1 MAQIKHIAIRTR
13 DVDRT
18 AAFYKDA
25 FGLTQVGMGKNGVYL
40 TDGHLNIAIL
50 KYQQGEDGEPLRL
63 GVDHVGFQVA
73 DLDSA
78 LAQIESLRGTQL
90 TERTDVTPTNAAE
103 PQSYYEIKCV
113 GPDEQVIDISS
124 IGWVG
129 AKSRYRFTSTSGNT
143 VERTAKDE
151 PRSPQ

>member
-1 MAQIKHIAIRTR
+1 MVMAKIKHVAIRTR

-40 TDGHLNIAIL
+40 TDGYLNIAIL
-50 KYQQGEDGEPLRL
+50 KYQEGKNGEPLRL

-78 LAQIESLRGTQL
+78 LAQIESLRGTPL
-90 TERTDVTPTNAAE
+90 AERTEVTPNNTAE
-103 PQSYYEIKCV
+103 PQSYYEMKCV

-129 AKSRYRFTSTSGNT
+129 AK
-143 VERTAKDE
+143 
-151 PRSPQ
+151 